1 MYSLSFC
8 VTTDKFYDTVHEL
21 TFPTTRL
28 MSEQAVALGVELS
41 DEDWLGDHFVHLP
54 PSDASLKARIFLLLY
69 IIYAEKK

>member
-1 MYSLSFC
+1 
-8 VTTDKFYDTVHEL
+8 
-21 TFPTTRL
+21 

-41 DEDWLGDHFVHLP
+41 DEDWLGDHLVHLP